1 MTTCLRQHLRHVTK
15 GADSASNL
23 NLPESRRWRLDAVDA
38 AAWES
43 MCLVSDHGVRA
54 TQACMRTL
62 LTNSVNE
69 YSAFLK
75 ACTASQVDVVDCSTV
90 TNDSKFRR
98 PPLFAV
104 DLAVEDSEFTYSS
117 KLESFVNVP
126 LERFDD
132 LMRQTQAITRVERV
146 VMRNLFWSFEPV
158 MKSVHP
164 SEDWVLTRREK

>member
-1 MTTCLRQHLRHVTK
+1 MDVYASRERVAAVSRRSRHAGWYNLEESSDDIYKKSKLRQFLRC
-15 GADSASNL
+15 L
-23 NLPESRRWRLDAVDA
+23 NLMME
-38 AAWES
+38 
-43 MCLVSDHGVRA
+43 
-54 TQACMRTL
+54 ACMRTL
-62 LTNSVNE
+62 LTNSVND
-69 YSAFLK
+69 YAAFLK
-75 ACTASQVDVVDCSTV
+75 SCTASSVVVKDCATV
-90 TNDSKFRR
+90 VNDSNFRR

-117 KLESFVNVP
+117 PLESFINVP

-164 SEDWVLTRREK
+164 SEDWVLTQREK

>member
-1 MTTCLRQHLRHVTK
+1 
-15 GADSASNL
+15 
-23 NLPESRRWRLDAVDA
+23 
-38 AAWES
+38 
-43 MCLVSDHGVRA
+43 
-54 TQACMRTL
+54 MRTL

-69 YSAFLK
+69 YASFLK
-75 ACTASQVDVVDCSTV
+75 ACTATTVTVTDCNTV
-90 TNDSKFRR
+90 TNDSNFRR

-117 KLESFVNVP
+117 PLDSFINVP